1 MQSLQKL
8 FLMVVVL
15 FELFYCLVLS
25 LQAAYQNYLA
35 FVSVQAA
42 AINNQAN
49 SVLKKIT
56 MLLAITSPLNLIASV
71 FGMNVFPLTQV
82 SVVTGEEDNYML
94 FVVLLIVMLGSSF
107 YLLCVAKY
115 YRWW

>member
-1 MQSLQKL
+1 
-8 FLMVVVL
+8 MVVVL
-15 FELFYCLVLS
+15 FELFYCWVLS